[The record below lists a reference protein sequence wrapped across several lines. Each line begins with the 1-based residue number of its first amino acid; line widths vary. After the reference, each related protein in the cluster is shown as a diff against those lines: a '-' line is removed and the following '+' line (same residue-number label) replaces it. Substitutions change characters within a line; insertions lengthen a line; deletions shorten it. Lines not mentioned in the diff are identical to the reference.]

1 MKNVE
6 GNGIWLS
13 GNEED
18 EIEIENDANS
28 VSSGLDFEEIASAL
42 ESESDLDSVSG
53 AFEDLEEERSGKIA
67 LGTGMFAA
75 LSLQEDYGSEGDSED
90 A

>member
-1 MKNVE
+1 M
-6 GNGIWLS
+6 GSLGWLYKRRRIGS
-13 GNEED
+13 ILWYRFSLD
-18 EIEIENDANS
+18 
-28 VSSGLDFEEIASAL
+28 LDFEEIASAL